1 MTLTWPMVWGWPG
14 WPMAP
19 GPGCM
24 VIWGWG
30 WAMLAGGPGCMW
42 IWGPGCIW
50 GAGARVGRPG
60 GPDMAMLTTGLMLV
74 MAALAILWA

>member
-1 MTLTWPMVWGWPG
+1 
-14 WPMAP
+14 
-19 GPGCM
+19 
-24 VIWGWG
+24 
-30 WAMLAGGPGCMW
+30 MW

-74 MAALAILWA
+74 MAALAIDWLMLSWSRMMRFFC